1 MFKNKNALQYEK
13 RTFFMWVDS
22 FIPYLYA
29 TGIIVIGGWMV
40 ISTILLGYRTF
51 NIDPLSFFLLSDH
64 TIIEE
69 NMENIDGDTLKI
81 DSEMQIQVNLAPP
94 SKETEWQSFLN
105 SIIQSDLNKIIFR
118 GISLLVIW
126 MIIFLIIPVGF
137 RRLRRIKLFRMEI
150 EVENVEK
157 AAIQTIEITGGKA
170 KLMAYL
176 SSNDAEATTLQ
187 FLNDGTPIP
196 SIDFKEVLAHFLE
209 EIKEGY
215 QKEFDSHFV
224 YEVHTSDFPKM
235 FDELIQESKETEKVM
250 IKNKINN
257 DNLFKKNYLLMYYA
271 YNHQELVTV
280 LSSYTYE
287 FDVLDKHLVELL
299 HHNISKNV
307 ENIEYMVALTTPP
320 EDASNST

>member
-1 MFKNKNALQYEK
+1 MFKNMNSLQYEK

-29 TGIIVIGGWMV
+29 AGIILIGGWMI
-40 ISTILLGYRTF
+40 ISAVLLGYNTYKV
-51 NIDPLSFFLLSDH
+51 DPLSFFLLSEKP
-64 TIIEE
+64 IME
-69 NMENIDGDTLKI
+69 ENIDNIDGNTLKI
-81 DSEMQIQVNLAPP
+81 DSEMQIHVNLANPDQ
-94 SKETEWQSFLN
+94 ETEWQSFLK
-105 SIIQSDLNKIIFR
+105 SIIQSDLNRIIFR

-187 FLNDGTPIP
+187 FLNDETPVP
-196 SIDFKEVLAHFLE
+196 SIDFREVLEHFLE

-215 QKEFDSHFV
+215 QKEFDSHFI
-224 YEVHTSDFPKM
+224 YEIHTTNFPKM
-235 FDELIQESKETEKVM
+235 FDELIKESKETEKVM

-257 DNLFKKNYLLMYYA
+257 DNLFKKNYLLMHYA
-271 YNHQELVTV
+271 YNNQELVTV

-320 EDASNST
+320 EIASDST

>member
-1 MFKNKNALQYEK
+1 MFKNKNSLQYEK

-22 FIPYLYA
+22 FIPYLY
-29 TGIIVIGGWMV
+29 TVGIILVGGWML
-40 ISTILLGYRTF
+40 ISIGLLGYKTYKV
-51 NIDPLSFFLLSDH
+51 DPLSFFLLSEKP
-64 TIIEE
+64 IVEE
-69 NMENIDGDTLKI
+69 ILENIDGNTLKI
-81 DSEMQIQVNLAPP
+81 DSEMQIQVNLANP
-94 SKETEWQSFLN
+94 SKETEWQSFLK
-105 SIIQSDLNKIIFR
+105 SIIQSDLNRIIFR

-187 FLNDGTPIP
+187 FLNDESSVP
-196 SIDFKEVLAHFLE
+196 SMDFREVLEHFLN

-215 QKEFDSHFV
+215 QKEFDAHFV
-224 YEVHTSDFPKM
+224 YEIHLSSFPKM
-235 FDELIQESKETEKVM
+235 FDELIHESKETEKVM
-250 IKNKINN
+250 IRNKINN
-257 DNLFKKNYLLMYYA
+257 DNLFKKNYLVMYYS
-271 YNHQELVTV
+271 YNHQEMVTV

-299 HHNISKNV
+299 HHNISKNI

-320 EDASNST
+320 ENASNST